1 MSTWRDI
8 WRYGVI
14 ANRFYA
20 EDEKKGETA
29 FNKLMEVYD
38 KPLKNEKDGMIR
50 YIMAESYELNYFK
63 NGNAEFKN
71 KAIQYFNEAQKLF
84 PVQHWKA
91 VAKDSS
97 ERLNNNQSLESFYKL
112 EHERVTI
119 HLKDSYKKF
128 LIFAT
133 DFEKFLWYGF
143 QKVYEYVHLNDFA
156 RYVCLSALSRGS
168 SEWPLSLVDFRTVL
182 ELEIK
187 QCFPQIIEEFNFNED
202 RYSLAKTIKK
212 LKEKNLI
219 DTIAYD
225 AFNNIRISGNI
236 AAHNLY
242 ADENFKKLN
251 VSNFIRVLQ
260 YFDEYRATHEINYSE
275 KIEYPLCQLSIEAFI
290 EQLEKEK
297 KKLIKNNYYS

>member
-14 ANRFYA
+14 ANRFYS
-20 EDEKKGETA
+20 ENEEKGEKA
-29 FNKLMEVYD
+29 FLKLKEVYD
-38 KPLKNEKDGMIR
+38 KPDKNEFDGMIR
-50 YIMAESYELNYFK
+50 YIMAEAFELNYFQK
-63 NGNAEFKN
+63 GNNESKN
-71 KAIQYFNEAQKLF
+71 KAIQYFDEAQKLF

-91 VAKDSS
+91 VAQDSS
-97 ERLNNNQSLESFYKL
+97 ERLTNNQSLESFYKL
-112 EHERVTI
+112 EHSCVKI
-119 HLKDSYKKF
+119 KIKDKYKDF
-128 LIFAT
+128 FIFAT

-187 QCFPQIIEEFNFNED
+187 QCFPQIIDEFNFED
-202 RYSLAKTIKK
+202 NRYSLAKTIIK

-219 DTIAYD
+219 DNINYD

-251 VSNFIRVLQ
+251 VSNFLRVLK
-260 YFDEYRATHEINYSE
+260 YFDDYRATHEINYSE
-275 KIEYPLCQLSIEAFI
+275 KIEYPLCQLSIEDFI